1 MFNNYLFS
9 EIETIVKEINQLV
22 RDYSEFMT
30 KLQNSNIRQGT
41 SEFETVKCRIY
52 YFTNHIME
60 KKSEYDKAK
69 NKLSDEFS
77 LMIRPI
83 EVWDGTQTNYSGWED
98 RYDIL
103 FASIKK
109 VLSLI
114 QYA

>member
-1 MFNNYLFS
+1 MVNNNLFS

-22 RDYSEFMT
+22 RDYSEFMI

-52 YFTNHIME
+52 YFTNHIIE

-83 EVWDGTQTNYSGWED
+83 
-98 RYDIL
+98 
-103 FASIKK
+103 
-109 VLSLI
+109 
-114 QYA
+114 